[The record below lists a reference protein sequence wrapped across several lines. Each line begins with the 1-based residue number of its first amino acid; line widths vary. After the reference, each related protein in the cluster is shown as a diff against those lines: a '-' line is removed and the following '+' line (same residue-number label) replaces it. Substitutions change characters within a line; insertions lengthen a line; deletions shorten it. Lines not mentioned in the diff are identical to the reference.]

1 MVTSSK
7 KITAKRAIA
16 IAMALLLLVST
27 WPMGVFTAF
36 AETPVN
42 YTVIVTDGTN
52 VIEGAEVVITVA
64 GVETDEQTTTAE
76 GKAEF
81 ALMEG
86 TDYEYSVSKV
96 GFNTVSDVVD
106 LTTPEVTVALTEKAK
121 IVVTGIVKDAEGNP
135 VENAEVKA
143 TGYSEDKTTTDV
155 DGKFTFINIYENEAY
170 EVEISVEG
178 HKPYKAALVTDA
190 ENEIQL
196 VAKDVPTVLFAEAE
210 YTVKYGESITVTAT
224 TTSDGDIKYSSSD
237 DTVVTVDADG
247 KITVVKYDANPVT
260 ITATSEETDD
270 FVSATATY
278 TLKLEKGVQGALTW
292 EKTLITETPWS
303 EDGVTNFVYKNTVT
317 GGTGEGAVKYSSS
330 DDEIATV
337 DEATGA
343 VTFLKPGTVTITA
356 TKAGNGNYDDQ
367 TAEYTVTVKKAQ
379 RADVEFDVAQ
389 ADVPSILVTQEN
401 YFANTV
407 KGYTATFKS
416 ENEDVAKVDPSTGMI
431 TEIFKG
437 GNLEVTATVAGD
449 EYFEDTTV
457 SYTITILRLDQ
468 ADFRFEKSTVDVIK
482 VVLGD
487 ATYTNP
493 AVGNSSAPIEYKSSN
508 ESVATVDENG
518 KITTHKIGTTTITAK
533 VPESDKYSEKEIS
546 YELEVI
552 RKTQNVY
559 FNITEIPALTYGETF
574 TNALNAATEITYAS
588 NDPAT
593 VDVDGDG
600 NLIIKKAGTVTI
612 TATAMQNDEYFE
624 ASKSYTITVNKADQK
639 ITFEKGDAVSQT
651 YNDNGNKYKNTATT
665 NAVADDITATYSI
678 VSGKAENIDS
688 ATGEFTIT
696 GAGQIVVKVE
706 FNGNDCYNA
715 SEAKTYTLDVAKAK
729 VAMKFNPTTITLER
743 GSSKNELPTLDV
755 ISKDATGTITYSF
768 ENEDADA
775 VMKVIKKINS
785 ETGEITLGYGKGN
798 AIVRATI
805 AGDDNY
811 ETTTAEYSVKT
822 VSADAANS
830 YEINGTK
837 NSSGW
842 YNGAVSIIGTDQFTL
857 SFEQD
862 GTFTDALNDVAAT
875 DGVHTIT
882 FYAKKSGIFGGVTDP
897 ITVEIK
903 RDSTAPYVAIK
914 NVELTSWE
922 KFLSIITKDWSKGT
936 VDLTLEKSDATS
948 GVASAEYFISDTL
961 TAMTIE
967 ELNKIEDWKTWVD
980 DSVVSISENSQAVV
994 YAKVTDVAGNVSYA
1008 ATNGI
1013 IYDVEKP
1020 DVNVATT
1027 GAGVLNKDDVVQI
1040 CVNDVAVSSGIKSI
1054 TYVVECEGVKTQ
1066 DGTLYTFN
1074 PAQEGNPEA
1083 AELWSNSNYD
1093 VLTFILEAAKNNGTG
1108 IITITAEDN
1117 AGHVNT
1123 GTCTFDMDTVAP
1135 VVDIDFL
1142 GDSAV
1147 KIDNGRGYFNTT
1159 RTAKF
1164 TITEATAHFDEDA
1177 FEKALEIQ
1185 AKDKAGNN
1193 VENAY
1198 TILWSHNVDT
1208 ANRDNDTHTATVTF
1222 SKDANYTV
1230 SLDSEYADKAGNKV
1244 ANIDEGNSVTPY
1256 EFTIDRAAPEM
1267 KVTIG
1272 NNFWNKVIN
1281 TLTFGL
1287 WTNDK
1292 FDVTANVTKEETSP
1306 YDIKYV
1312 KISDTVFVSE
1322 DELENRN
1329 EWVEYTEGAKLTYSE
1344 EDIFAVYFKVTD
1356 YAGNVIYVN
1365 SDGHIID
1372 KTKSDISF
1380 AHVGANG
1387 SNDIYSD
1394 SFDVQINVTDPSK
1407 HSGIDKIEY
1416 AITANGVETK
1426 RETLYDV
1433 TYTRTEGENSN
1444 GGTYA
1449 TLRFYPQENRTENNN
1464 ASGQEPAY
1472 TDLLASYSDVITID
1486 ASGNNSNK
1494 TALTVYVTDNAGNEF
1509 DRTIEFDIDT
1519 VAPTMELK
1527 FTDSPVKVVG
1537 ERGYFN
1543 APREAHLTIT
1553 ERASHFDEKAAEAGI
1568 VIEALAKD
1576 GVTAIENAY
1585 EITWAHFENDISK
1598 PDDDTHVATIKFNED
1613 ANYTLSI
1620 EKYTDKAGWT
1630 AKEITTGASA
1640 TPYEFTID
1648 TVAPEM
1654 NVTIG
1659 NNFWNKVINTL
1670 TFGLWTND
1678 KFDVTA
1684 NVTVEETSP
1693 YDIKYV
1699 KISDTEFVNADTLK
1713 ESEWLAYTEGDI
1725 LTYSEEDIFAVYFKV
1740 TDYAGNVTYVN
1751 SDGHIVDKTASTIEI
1766 TPDAPNGTNGIYD
1779 KDFDVQ
1785 IAVTDPSGYSG
1796 INKIEYILEKS
1807 DTENVFTETKKET
1820 LYDVTYTRT
1829 EGENSNGGT
1838 YQTYRFYQQ
1847 TSASDNAEIS
1857 GQVPAY
1863 TDLLEAYSD
1872 KITVDVSENS
1882 SCEVKLTVV
1891 AYDNAGNKS
1900 EEYVKFDIDSVT
1912 PTMDLSFNNND
1923 FNRVHADR
1931 GYYNAPREAYLTIT
1945 ERSAHFN
1952 EATAT
1957 SNIEITALDVND
1969 QVVENAYDITWE
1981 HFENTADPDD
1991 DTHLA
1996 TIKFNKD
2003 ANYTLAIA
2011 NYVDASGLTAK
2022 EIDTGDSETP
2032 WKFTI
2037 DTVAPEM
2044 EVTIGQNFWNKVIST
2059 LTFGLWTNDKFVAT
2073 AEVTKEETSP
2083 VDIEYVKIT
2092 DSAFKSLDEV
2102 SGWKTYTPG
2111 TALDFSVEDTFVL
2124 YFRVTDY
2131 AGNVTYVNSDG
2142 HIVDKTAST
2151 IEITPDAPHIG
2162 EGEDGIYTKD
2172 FKVNIKIND
2181 PSHYSGL
2188 KNVTYVVEKSDIN
2201 GVFTQTKEV
2210 TLYNLDYTRATGEN
2224 SNGGQ
2229 FSSTEVFDDGLDEKN
2244 YSGKAPEYADLV
2256 YSLDKTVTVDVSENN
2271 SCVTKL
2277 TVYVEDNAGNKSQ
2290 SSIEFDVDSIAP
2302 VMELSYDNDNV
2313 NKIENGRGY
2322 FNANRTATLVI
2333 TERTAHFD
2341 EAKATENIT
2350 ITASDAKGTEIP
2362 VDKEAVITWTHN
2374 ENTADPDDD
2383 THVAT
2388 ITFLED
2394 ANYTLS
2400 IEKYVDKAD
2409 NKASGIIT
2417 ESVAPY
2423 TFTVDKVLPTGTISI
2438 GELGTWDMLIQTLTF
2453 GLWTHETAKVTGT
2466 TDDATSPIDSV
2477 SYYKTAQTTA
2487 ISRSELEAFDDSMW
2501 TPFTEFEVPANGQF
2515 TVYLKIVDKAG
2526 NTEYISSN
2534 AVIVDNISPVVE
2546 SLAPEI
2552 TITPEQPVNGFYN
2565 SDVSVAVKVVDPV
2578 AGDTFS
2584 GIRSIRY
2591 EVYNLGQLTQ
2601 SGDLYIFGIDGNI
2614 EKDDLLNVWESQ
2626 EAIVVDR
2633 TLNNSNDVKIVVK
2646 ATDNAENEIESSVNI
2661 QIDTTAPEISVKY
2674 DNNNGD
2680 STFDETSYFKAD
2692 RTATISIRERNFN
2705 PDAVKVTITNDH
2717 GVIPQISG
2725 WTKTQEGVGNGDNT
2739 VHTATIAYTADGDYT
2754 FDITYSDEAGNAN
2767 KPVDYSDSLAP
2778 TKFSIDKIL
2787 PEFSITYDN
2796 NDVLNGNYY
2805 KADRVATIV
2814 VNEHNFETSRVN
2826 ISLVATDNGTP
2837 SALPA
2842 VSNWTSNGDIHT
2854 ATITYNA
2861 DSLYTFDFDYADKAG
2876 NKTYDIEPHTFYVDK
2891 TNPVVSITKIVD
2903 QSANGGDD
2911 NIGFVISATDTNLGE
2926 FKPVLTVINS
2936 DGTSQTVNIGSMSDI
2951 ANGKAYTVSNIDT
2964 DGIYRITCTAVDK
2977 AGNAYSQVTL
2987 QRENGSTY
2995 VENRAG
3001 NDTLITF
3008 SVNRDGSTFSLDEAT
3023 ENLVNQYYVQNVE
3036 NDIKI
3041 VEINTD
3047 TLTEHKVTLNGK
3059 ELKEGQDY
3067 TVSSTEGTGGWMRYV
3082 YTIKQS
3088 LFAEEGEYSIVVF
3101 SKDEA
3106 ENNAFSDVKQAGIN
3120 FVVDRTAPVITVTG
3134 MVTGGRYQV
3143 DKQPVTIIPT
3153 DDGGALNS
3161 IKVILVDEDG
3171 KEIKTLLDL
3180 AGEKLDEALEKGE
3193 GKLVFEIEESKD
3205 LYQFVRII
3213 CNDCAVDKDGKTNT
3227 YDETFENIS
3236 VSTSGVMM
3244 FWANKPARY
3253 GSMIGLG
3260 VVIGIIIFI
3269 IISKK
3274 KKKDEE
3280 NK

>member
-42 YTVIVTDGTN
+42 YTVIVTDGTD

-64 GVETDEQTTTAE
+64 GVETDKQTTTSG

-106 LTTPEVTVALTEKAK
+106 LTTPEVTVTLTEKAK

-303 EDGVTNFVYKNTVT
+303 EDGVTNFVYENTVT

-407 KGYTATFKS
+407 KGYTATYKS
-416 ENEDVAKVDPSTGMI
+416 ENEDVAKVEPSTGMI

-468 ADFRFEKSTVDVIK
+468 ADFRFEKSIADVK

-487 ATYTNP
+487 TTYANP

-546 YELEVI
+546 YKLEVI

-574 TNALNAATEITYAS
+574 TNALNAATKITYAS

-715 SEAKTYTLDVAKAK
+715 SEAKTYTLDVAKAVPVWSLSGTSFEITNGEGDLFIGPDVIFDNDDITTENIAYEIKDKNNANGVIKSVDATTGNLEFNEATGTAIITVTFTGDENYNKATLTYAVK
-729 VAMKFNPTTITLER
+729 VIDHVISNGAYAIVGKIGNNGWYTSNVTIKAEDGYQVKKKISDSWKAELTDIVTEDGENQKVSFR
-743 GSSKNELPTLDV
+743 IREGKKIGSEKSEK
-755 ISKDATGTITYSF
+755 ISKDATAPIA
-768 ENEDADA
+768 NIRQA
-775 VMKVIKKINS
+775 KIS
-785 ETGEITLGYGKGN
+785 
-798 AIVRATI
+798 
-805 AGDDNY
+805 
-811 ETTTAEYSVKT
+811 
-822 VSADAANS
+822 
-830 YEINGTK
+830 
-837 NSSGW
+837 
-842 YNGAVSIIGTDQFTL
+842 
-857 SFEQD
+857 
-862 GTFTDALNDVAAT
+862 
-875 DGVHTIT
+875 
-882 FYAKKSGIFGGVTDP
+882 
-897 ITVEIK
+897 
-903 RDSTAPYVAIK
+903 
-914 NVELTSWE
+914 SWE
-922 KFLSIITKDWSKGT
+922 KFLTIISFGQWGSET
-936 VDLTLEKSDATS
+936 VDLILEKSDATS
-948 GVASAEYFISDTL
+948 GVASAEYFISDDL
-961 TAMTIE
+961 TVKSSA
-967 ELNKIEDWKTWVD
+967 ELDAVTSWETWTDGKTVSVAK
-980 DSVVSISENSQAVV
+980 DSKVIV

-1013 IYDVEKP
+1013 IFESKAPVIDAAIKTAPYTGSGLYYGDVII
-1020 DVNVATT
+1020 
-1027 GAGVLNKDDVVQI
+1027 GVSVI
-1040 CVNDVAVSSGIKSI
+1040 EEAVYSGINKISYI
-1054 TYVVECEGVKTQ
+1054 VKCDGVKTQ
-1066 DGTLYTFN
+1066 EGVINQFN
-1074 PAQEGNPEA
+1074 NDNPEDKD
-1083 AELWSNSNYD
+1083 L
-1093 VLTFILEAAKNNGTG
+1093 LTNFINNGAIVVEG
-1108 IITITAEDN
+1108 EKNRGKKIDVVITAMDN
-1117 AGHVNT
+1117 AGNT
-1123 GTCTFDMDTVAP
+1123 SDKTVSFDYDIVAP
-1135 VVDIDFL
+1135 TMSLSYDNNDFVNKV
-1142 GDSAV
+1142 S
-1147 KIDNGRGYFNTT
+1147 NRGYFDDL
-1159 RTAKF
+1159 RTA
-1164 TITEATAHFDEDA
+1164 TLVITERTAHFNEVFAENGIKIVAVDTE
-1177 FEKALEIQ
+1177 
-1185 AKDKAGNN
+1185 GNA

-1198 TILWSHNVDT
+1198 EITWSHNEKT
-1208 ANRDNDTHTATVTF
+1208 ADPDDDTHTATIRF
-1222 SKDANYTV
+1222 NKDANYSVELDYYTDEAGNIATTV
-1230 SLDSEYADKAGNKV
+1230 SDSG
-1244 ANIDEGNSVTPY
+1244 SVTPY
-1256 EFTIDRAAPEM
+1256 EFTIDRIAPEM

-1272 NNFWNKVIN
+1272 QNFWNKVID

-1292 FDVTANVTKEETSP
+1292 FDVTADVTKEETSP
-1306 YDIKYV
+1306 YVIEYV
-1312 KISDTVFVSE
+1312 KVNGISFAAF
-1322 DELENRN
+1322 DELESNGN
-1329 EWVEYTEGAKLTYSE
+1329 WTEYKEGATLTYSDE
-1344 EDIFAVYFKVTD
+1344 EIFALYFKVTD
-1356 YAGNVIYVN
+1356 FAGNVTYVN

-1372 KTKSDISF
+1372 KTASTIEITPDEP
-1380 AHVGANG
+1380 NG
-1387 SNDIYSD
+1387 KNNIYNAD
-1394 SFDVQINVTDPSK
+1394 FNVKIDVADPSGY
-1407 HSGIDKIEY
+1407 SGIDKIEY

-1444 GGTYA
+1444 GGEFATY
-1449 TLRFYPQENRTENNN
+1449 RYYPQEKRSENNN
-1464 ASGQEPAY
+1464 SSGQEPAY

-1509 DRTIEFDIDT
+1509 NRTIEFDIDT

-1537 ERGYFN
+1537 ERGYYSDI
-1543 APREAHLTIT
+1543 REATLTIT
-1553 ERASHFDEKAAEAGI
+1553 ERTSHFEEAIAEAGI

-1598 PDDDTHVATIKFNED
+1598 PDDDTHVATIKFNKD

-1630 AKEITTGASA
+1630 AKEITTGNSA

-1648 TVAPEM
+1648 TVAPGM
-1654 NVTIG
+1654 KVTIG

-1684 NVTVEETSP
+1684 NVTVEATSP

-1699 KISDTEFVNADTLK
+1699 KISDTDFVNADTLK

-1751 SDGHIVDKTASTIEI
+1751 SDGHIIDKTASTIEI

-1785 IAVTDPSGYSG
+1785 ISVTDPSGYSG

-1900 EEYVKFDIDSVT
+1900 EEYVKFDIDSVA

-1969 QVVENAYDITWE
+1969 QVVENAYDVTWK

-1991 DTHLA
+1991 DTHVA

-2032 WKFTI
+2032 WEFTI

-2102 SGWKTYTPG
+2102 SGWKTYKPG
-2111 TALDFSVEDTFVL
+2111 TVLDFSAEDTFVL

-2244 YSGKAPEYADLV
+2244 YSGKTPEYADLV

-2350 ITASDAKGTEIP
+2350 ITASDAKGTKIP
-2362 VDKEAVITWTHN
+2362 VDKEAVITWAHN

-2400 IEKYVDKAD
+2400 IEKYVDKAE

-2423 TFTVDKVLPTGTISI
+2423 TFTVDKVLPTGTISV

-2964 DGIYRITCTAVDK
+2964 DGIYRITCSAVDK

-3008 SVNRDGSTFSLDEAT
+3008 SVNRDGSTFSLDEET